1 MHPDAV
7 SLFHRLADQS
17 ASEREA
23 YYVRERVPA
32 GIRAEVESLLRFD
45 DDSTGAIHGR
55 VAAAADAALV
65 DWTGPGVPVGDR
77 CARVEA
83 GQVDQPGSRH
93 GSYRLIELIGEG
105 GMGSVWLAEQDHPLR
120 RTVALKVVKP
130 GRASREVLARFES
143 ERQSLAILNH
153 PHIAAVFDAGV
164 MSDEGRTS

>member
-45 DDSTGAIHGR
+45 DDSAGAIHGR

-65 DWTGPGVPVGDR
+65 DWTDPGV
-77 CARVEA
+77 
-83 GQVDQPGSRH
+83 S
-93 GSYRLIELIGEG
+93 
-105 GMGSVWLAEQDHPLR
+105 
-120 RTVALKVVKP
+120 
-130 GRASREVLARFES
+130 GR
-143 ERQSLAILNH
+143 
-153 PHIAAVFDAGV
+153 
-164 MSDEGRTS
+164 